1 MVHMILFHINISYST
16 TIKKENKFTYLK
28 NVYIPFRTKLC
39 NINNQ
44 RQVVPVG
51 TLGILYIIIPST

>member
-1 MVHMILFHINISYST
+1 MVYIILFHINISYST

-28 NVYIPFRTKLC
+28 NVYITYRTKLC

-44 RQVVPVG
+44 LQVVPVG
-51 TLGILYIIIPST
+51 ISIL